1 MFGFKKKKKQNLIIN
16 IMDVMK
22 IIRNDYENGLAFC
35 IIEFQYHNELH
46 QLGSCVFPLDAE
58 EMQENIRFVFDNEIY
73 DTIEE
78 LIENVQ
84 IEKMCISDLQE
95 PIEVIR
101 AGIINGEA
109 LLKSPWGETRLAAY
123 ALNER

>member
-1 MFGFKKKKKQNLIIN
+1 
-16 IMDVMK
+16 MDVME

-78 LIENVQ
+78 LTENVQ

-123 ALNER
+123 ALNEQVTI